1 MGALGERLRA
11 FLFPPVSDLW
21 LSLLRFGLGGQVTL
35 YAWSL
40 RTDWNALFTSRGQ
53 GLIDRALSEA
63 ILSSET
69 AWTPRLGWLV
79 AAGHGLGWSEATTLT
94 LLWFALLVAGLLLL
108 LGWACRTAAVAA
120 WLLHLCTAKSGL
132 LFSYGVDN
140 FTTIGLFYLMIAPL
154 PDALSL
160 QVRVR
165 GKRAVDPERLG
176 FHRRVLQLHLC
187 VIYLFGGLAKSL
199 GAGWWNGESIWRA
212 LSRPPFDLVPPS
224 VLLRG
229 AALLAPI
236 GILVCL
242 LETGYPFFIW
252 WRRTRALWLSAII
265 GMHLAIGLTMGLK
278 LFALALIVLNLA
290 AFGPEYFTRA
300 QNMVRAR
307 RKAADASPRT
317 VAGEESG

>member
-1 MGALGERLRA
+1 MGARLRA

-21 LSLLRFGLGGQVTL
+21 LSLLRFGLGAQVTL

-40 RTDWNALFTSRGQ
+40 RTDWNDLFTSRGQ
-53 GLIDRALSEA
+53 GLIDRVLSEA
-63 ILSSET
+63 ILSSQT
-69 AWTPRLGWLV
+69 AWTPRLGWWV
-79 AAGHGLGWSEATTLT
+79 KAGHGLGLSEAATLSF
-94 LLWFALLVAGLLLL
+94 LWFALLIAGLLLL
-108 LGWACRTAAVAA
+108 GGWACRTAAVTA

-160 QVRVR
+160 QARIR
-165 GKRAVDPERLG
+165 GRRAVAPERIG

-187 VIYLFGGLAKSL
+187 LIYFFGGLAKCL

-212 LSRPPFDLVPPS
+212 LSRQPFDLVPPS

-229 AALLAPI
+229 AALLAPV

-242 LETGYPFFIW
+242 LETSYPLFIW
-252 WRRTRALWLSAII
+252 SRRTRAIWLSAVV

-290 AFGPEYFTRA
+290 AFGPEYFTQA

-307 RKAADASPRT
+307 RKAADASQGT
-317 VAGEESG
+317 AALEESG